1 MRKPRFLYNDAL
13 QEACHLLFIM
23 IVLGVESSCDETGL
37 ALYDTQGGL
46 LAHALHSQI
55 AMHEEYGGVVPE
67 LASRDHIR
75 RAIPLLKEVL
85 EKSGLARNEIDVIA
99 YTKGPGL
106 AGALLVGASIACG
119 LGLALDKPVL
129 GVHHLE
135 GHLLSPLLSSDPPEF
150 PFIALLVSGGHT
162 QLMRVDGV
170 GQYQLLGETLDDA
183 AGEAFD
189 KSAKLLGLGYPGG
202 PAISRLA
209 EFGDPAAYQLP
220 RPMLHSKNLDFS
232 FSGLKTAVL
241 TVVKNQTTNICE
253 QDKANIARGFVDAI
267 VDVLVAK
274 CLTALKQTGLK
285 RLVIAGGV
293 GANKQLRA
301 ALDAAAVKRRF
312 RVFYPELEFCTDNG
326 AMIAFAAA
334 MRLQCNSQ
342 EATRDYAFTVLPRWP
357 LEDLR
362 IGA

>member
-1 MRKPRFLYNDAL
+1 
-13 QEACHLLFIM
+13 M

-37 ALYDTQGGL
+37 ALYDTERGL
-46 LAHALHSQI
+46 LSHALHSQV

-75 RAIPLLKEVL
+75 RALPLLEQA
-85 EKSGLARNEIDVIA
+85 LARAGIAKSAIDAVA
-99 YTKGPGL
+99 YTQGPGL
-106 AGALLVGASIACG
+106 AGALLVGSSIACS
-119 LGLALDKPVL
+119 LALALDKPVL

-135 GHLLSPLLSSDPPEF
+135 GHLLSPLLATERPEF

-170 GQYQLLGETLDDA
+170 GRYTLLGETLDDA

-202 PAISRLA
+202 PAISRMA
-209 EFGDPAAYQLP
+209 EFGDPNAYTLP
-220 RPMLHSKNLDFS
+220 RPMLHSKDFNFS

-241 TVVKNQTTNICE
+241 TVVKNHEEKVIANICE

-267 VDVLVAK
+267 VDVLTAK
-274 CLTALKQTGLK
+274 CVNALRHTGLK

-293 GANKQLRA
+293 GANAQLRE
-301 ALDAAAVKRRF
+301 ALNAAAARKKF
-312 RVFYPELEFCTDNG
+312 RVYYPELEFCTDNG
-326 AMIAFAAA
+326 AMIAFAGAL
-334 MRLQCNSQ
+334 RLQANPAC
-342 EATRDYAFTVLPRWP
+342 ATRDYSFNVRPRWP
-357 LEDLR
+357 LDELEPASFPCGSDPCLKC
-362 IGA
+362 

>member
-1 MRKPRFLYNDAL
+1 
-13 QEACHLLFIM
+13 M

-37 ALYDTQGGL
+37 ALYDTQRGL
-46 LAHALHSQI
+46 LSHALHSQV

-75 RAIPLLKEVL
+75 RAIPLLEQTL
-85 EKSGLARNEIDVIA
+85 SAAGIEASSIDAIA
-99 YTKGPGL
+99 YTQGPGL
-106 AGALLVGASIACG
+106 AGALLVGSSVACS

-135 GHLLSPLLSSDPPEF
+135 GHLLSPLLASDPPKF

-170 GQYQLLGETLDDA
+170 GKYTLLGETLDDA

-202 PAISRLA
+202 PAISRMA
-209 EFGDPAAYQLP
+209 EFGNPDAYKLP
-220 RPMLHSKNLDFS
+220 RPMLHSKDFNFS

-241 TVVKNQTTNICE
+241 TVVKNHEEKVIANICD
-253 QDKANIARGFVDAI
+253 QDKADIARGFVDAI
-267 VDVLVAK
+267 VDVLTAK
-274 CLTALKQTGLK
+274 CVSAMRHSGLK

-293 GANKQLRA
+293 GANSQLRA
-301 ALDAAAVKRRF
+301 SLNAAAEQKKF
-312 RVFYPELEFCTDNG
+312 RVYYPELEFCTDNG
-326 AMIAFAAA
+326 AMIAFAGA
-334 MRLQCNSQ
+334 MRLEINP
-342 EATRDYAFTVLPRWP
+342 EAAQRDYGFNVRPRWP
-357 LEDLR
+357 LEE
-362 IGA
+362 IEAA

>member
-1 MRKPRFLYNDAL
+1 MLYNTGFRFPL
-13 QEACHLLFIM
+13 PSVPM

-37 ALYDTQGGL
+37 ALYDTERGL
-46 LAHALHSQI
+46 LSHALHSQV

-75 RAIPLLKEVL
+75 RALPLLEQTLDQAGIAK
-85 EKSGLARNEIDVIA
+85 ADIDAIA
-99 YTKGPGL
+99 YTQGPGL
-106 AGALLVGASIACG
+106 AGALLVGSSVACS

-135 GHLLSPLLSSDPPEF
+135 GHLLSPLLASERPDF

-170 GQYQLLGETLDDA
+170 GRYTLLGETLDDA

-209 EFGDPAAYQLP
+209 EFGDPTAYTLP
-220 RPMLHSKNLDFS
+220 RPMLHSKDFNFS

-241 TVVKNQTTNICE
+241 TVVKNHDEKVIANICE

-274 CLTALKQTGLK
+274 CVNALRHTGLK

-293 GANKQLRA
+293 GANKQLRE
-301 ALDAAAVKRRF
+301 ALNAAAAKRKF

-326 AMIAFAAA
+326 AMIAFAGA
-334 MRLQCNSQ
+334 MRLEKNP
-342 EATRDYAFTVLPRWP
+342 ALAVRDYAFNVRPRWP
-357 LEDLR
+357 LDELE
-362 IGA
+362 AA